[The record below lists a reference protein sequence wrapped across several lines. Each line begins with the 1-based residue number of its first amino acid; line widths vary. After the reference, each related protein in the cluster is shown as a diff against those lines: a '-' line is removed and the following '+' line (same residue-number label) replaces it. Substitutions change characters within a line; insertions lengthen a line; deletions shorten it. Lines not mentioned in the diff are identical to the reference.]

1 MDTITEL
8 QERIRKYVGF
18 DDAKIIDIQYNKN
31 DGICQYGSVL
41 FLRDK
46 HLGSYP
52 PFCMGIIK
60 YIQDETISFTSS
72 PTEVAQYYNEFIERI
87 NKIDNK

>member
-8 QERIRKYVGF
+8 QERIRKYTGF
-18 DDAKIIDIQYNKN
+18 RDIKLLDIEYNKN

-41 FLRDK
+41 VLRDK
-46 HLGSYP
+46 HLGTYP
-52 PFCMGIIK
+52 PFQIGIIK
-60 YIQDETISFTSS
+60 YVQDWTISFTSS
-72 PTEVAQYYNEFIERI
+72 PTEVAKYYDDFIEKI